1 MAARRICREM
11 ADLPKSDEADAM
23 LPRCSILESRPE
35 EEMDTTPLE
44 VWTAFVAIAAGGFL
58 ILLGYIIRRWRK

>member
-1 MAARRICREM
+1 M

-35 EEMDTTPLE
+35 EGMDMPLE
-44 VWTAFVAIAAGGFL
+44 VWTAFVAIAAGSFL
-58 ILLGYIIRRWRK
+58 ILLGYIINRWRK